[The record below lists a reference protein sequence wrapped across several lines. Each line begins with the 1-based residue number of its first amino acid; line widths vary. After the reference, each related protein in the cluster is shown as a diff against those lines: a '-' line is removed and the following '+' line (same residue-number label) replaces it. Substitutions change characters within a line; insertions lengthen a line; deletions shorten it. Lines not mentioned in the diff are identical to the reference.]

1 LFFCIA
7 LLVRHLL
14 LRISLSLS
22 LSLSAILHFFL
33 FFFQFQTNK
42 PNVDAEEIKAIAATE
57 KKEVEWVKLLMSL
70 MQPEH

>member
-1 LFFCIA
+1 LFFRIVIA
-7 LLVRHLL
+7 CQAFTAENF
-14 LRISLSLS
+14 SLS
-22 LSLSAILHFFL
+22 LSLSAILHFFV

>member
-1 LFFCIA
+1 
-7 LLVRHLL
+7 LLV
-14 LRISLSLS
+14 
-22 LSLSAILHFFL
+22 SLSAILHFFV